1 MFLSAAMGKGSGKGG
16 SWTRA
21 DWDQF
26 NARKY
31 GTKIKQEEDSEQPD
45 DDDAADASQLPEPR
59 YQKRRKGN
67 DFSQYKRQIQH
78 EHGKVLQKQFDME
91 KQNMDLQFKLKEQDL
106 VSQISIVENERDK
119 FQRVAQALEQQA
131 ATFKE
136 SAEKL
141 AAAESAVKLLQASD
155 EEWKDRCEDYRTRL
169 DLSLNTSKYFRDRL
183 QQVQLDNETAT
194 AKIKSLEAE
203 LNSKNEELSNLQD
216 SSNAKSR
223 EFDDLQE
230 SYNAKKQEF
239 DQLQDSYTETLL
251 DLQWLQARK
260 LYHELLKQK
269 KHRKSAKC
277 FLGS

>member
-45 DDDAADASQLPEPR
+45 DYDAADASQLPEPR

-91 KQNMDLQFKLKEQDL
+91 KQNMDLQFKLNEQDL
-106 VSQISIVENERDK
+106 VSQISIMENERDK
-119 FQRVAQALEQQA
+119 FQRVAQSLEQQA

-141 AAAESAVKLLQASD
+141 AAAESAVKLLQGS
-155 EEWKDRCEDYRTRL
+155 EEERKDRCEDYRTMAG
-169 DLSLNTSKYFRDRL
+169 SKPEHIQVL
-183 QQVQLDNETAT
+183 QGSPAASSAGQRH
-194 AKIKSLEAE
+194 
-203 LNSKNEELSNLQD
+203 SNCQD
-216 SSNAKSR
+216 KVLGSR
-223 EFDDLQE
+223 AQFKERGVEQP
-230 SYNAKKQEF
+230 AG
-239 DQLQDSYTETLL
+239 QLQCQEP
-251 DLQWLQARK
+251 RV
-260 LYHELLKQK
+260 
-269 KHRKSAKC
+269 RR
-277 FLGS
+277 